1 MIGARRS
8 VVAMIA
14 ALACVACAGRSSPGR
29 TADTA
34 APAEEP
40 TPARTTAEL
49 EALYRARV
57 DSARARVSDSDA
69 RFMRDMIAHHAQA
82 LVMARLA
89 ADRRAGPSVRRLAE
103 RIENAQSDEIA
114 LMQQWLRDRGRTVPG
129 VDTSIV
135 ALTAGAAAG
144 VGGTDR
150 PHAGHTGH
158 GTDTS
163 GMPGMLSAE
172 QLQAL
177 VLASGSEFDRLF
189 LLYMTQ
195 HHRGAL
201 EMVQQL
207 LRTPNPAR
215 DPTVSMLANEINAD
229 QTIEIALMLR
239 LLAELP
245 DGATQR

>member
-1 MIGARRS
+1 MIGARLS
-8 VVAMIA
+8 VVGMIA
-14 ALACVACAGRSSPGR
+14 ALACVACAGRSSPGG
-29 TADTA
+29 TADMA

-40 TPARTTAEL
+40 APARTTAEL

-57 DSARARVSDSDA
+57 DSARATVSDGDA

-89 ADRRAGPSVRRLAE
+89 FDHRAGPSVRRLAE

-114 LMQQWLRDRGRTVPG
+114 LMQQWLRDRGRTVPD
-129 VDTSIV
+129 VDTSIA
-135 ALTAGAAAG
+135 ALTARAAAG

-150 PHAGHTGH
+150 PHAGHAVH
-158 GTDTS
+158 AADTS

-177 VLASGSEFDRLF
+177 AVASGSDFDRLF
-189 LLYMTQ
+189 LLYMIQ

-245 DGATQR
+245 DGASQR